1 MSLFINCIEVLEILE
16 ELTLLLHFVLFLDD
30 TPKVS
35 LDVVNSLLQ
44 EEKLGESK
52 IGLCSTLVM

>member
-1 MSLFINCIEVLEILE
+1 MEPVS
-16 ELTLLLHFVLFLDD
+16 TLLPSLLFFLDG
-30 TPKVS
+30 TPEVS

-52 IGLCSTLVM
+52 I